1 VREGNPPSWF
11 PRIECAASAS
21 SPRLLV
27 AQLLRRGGGSSG
39 LWWEMCRGLGEGHV
53 IVLGEGAFFAALS
66 HYCILQSAWEDDG
79 I

>member
-1 VREGNPPSWF
+1 MREENPPSWF
-11 PRIECAASAS
+11 PGIECAASAG

-27 AQLLRRGGGSSG
+27 AQLLGRGGDHQVCGGRCAEGRGRDTS
-39 LWWEMCRGLGEGHV
+39 LCWERV
-53 IVLGEGAFFAALS
+53 RFFAALS